1 MVTYMKVLI
10 TGGSGFIGSHIAE
23 KCHNEG
29 HEVFIIDN
37 LSTGKRENIPFIDET
52 HFYHED
58 VKNFELIT
66 ELVKTH
72 QFDYVF
78 HMAAMVSVVETVEKP
93 VESNADNIDSTIH
106 LLEANRQY
114 NDHLKKFFFASS
126 AAIYGD
132 LPDLPKS
139 VEGSNVNPLSPY
151 AVQKF
156 AGEQYSKIYHS
167 LYGLPTVALRFFNV
181 YGPRQNPESDYS
193 GVLSIINQKFLN
205 KAPFTFFGDGKQ
217 TRNFIYIKDL
227 LQAIWIVIQDE
238 ETNGKVYNAGTGNQT
253 DLITVFNAF
262 ADYFGYEVPY
272 SFKEA
277 RAGDIKH
284 SYSDVTPLKDL
295 GFTPE
300 YDVMKGIAEYLK
312 YNQD

>member
-1 MVTYMKVLI
+1 MKVLI

-23 KCHNEG
+23 RFHNEG
-29 HEVFIIDN
+29 NEVFVVDN
-37 LSTGKRENIPFIDET
+37 LSTGKRENIPFIDDA
-52 HFYHED
+52 HFYQENVQNHELLTD
-58 VKNFELIT
+58 LI
-66 ELVKTH
+66 KTH
-72 QFDYVF
+72 QFEYIF
-78 HMAAMVSVVETVEKP
+78 HLAAMVSVVETVEKP
-93 VESNADNIDSTIH
+93 VESNGDNIDSTIH
-106 LLEANRQY
+106 LLEATRQH
-114 NDHLKKFFFASS
+114 NNNLKKFFFASS

-139 VEGSNVNPLSPY
+139 VENSNVNPLSPY

-156 AGEQYSKIYHS
+156 AGEQYTKIYHT

-217 TRNFIYIKDL
+217 TRDFIYIKDL
-227 LQAIWIVIQDE
+227 LQAIWIVIEDDS
-238 ETNGKVYNAGTGNQT
+238 TNGKVFNAGTGKQT

-262 ADYFGYEVPY
+262 SDYFGYEIPY
-272 SFKEA
+272 SFTDA

-284 SYSDVTPLKDL
+284 SYSDVSPLKDL
-295 GFTPE
+295 GFRPE
-300 YDVMKGIAEYLK
+300 YDIMKGIAAYLK
-312 YNQD
+312 YNQK